1 MGGWVGGGVEYMLR
15 LIVASCF
22 NPNIVSN
29 KQTVEHFEGNR
40 RRETF
45 VFSAIIV

>member
-1 MGGWVGGGVEYMLR
+1 MLR

-22 NPNIVSN
+22 NLNIVSN
-29 KQTVEHFEGNR
+29 KQTFIHFKGNIPKLDNR

-45 VFSAIIV
+45 VFSTVIV